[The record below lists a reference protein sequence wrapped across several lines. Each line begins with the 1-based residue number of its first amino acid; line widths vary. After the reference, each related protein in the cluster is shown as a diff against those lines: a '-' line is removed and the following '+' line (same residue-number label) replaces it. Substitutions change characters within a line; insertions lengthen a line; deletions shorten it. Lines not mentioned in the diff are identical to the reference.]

1 VSLPFGLHSQYLLIA
16 LAAFLLLLA
25 VRRIPYVGAI
35 ARLAFTFALV
45 ALMIVL
51 VTERASID
59 PYLGQLAGRFEAD
72 RQQVVGNE
80 LHIPMAPDGHFWAV
94 VRINGVRRRMLIDS
108 GATVTAVSGAT
119 AAAAGLDRDADLMPV
134 VVTTANGTV
143 QARTATVASLRL
155 GDVSARN
162 LKVLV
167 SPAFGG
173 MEVLGMNFLSRLK
186 SWRVEG
192 RTLVM
197 VPHHPQQKPDE
208 AALSE

>member
-1 VSLPFGLHSQYLLIA
+1 VNFPAGFQYHYLLIA
-16 LAAFLLLLA
+16 LAVFLLLLA

-35 ARLAFTFALV
+35 LRLTFTFALV
-45 ALMIVL
+45 ALLIVL

-59 PYLGQLAGRFEAD
+59 PYLGQLAGRFEPD

-94 VRINGVRRRMLIDS
+94 ARINGVRRRMLIDS
-108 GATVTAVSGAT
+108 GATVTAISGTTAT
-119 AAAAGLDRDADLMPV
+119 AAGLERDPDLLPV
-134 VVTTANGTV
+134 TVTTANGMV
-143 QARTATVASLRL
+143 QARTATVASLRI
-155 GDVSARN
+155 GDVKASN

-173 MEVLGMNFLSRLK
+173 MEVLGMNFLSKLK

-197 VPHHPQQKPDE
+197 VPHHPQPGS
-208 AALSE
+208 AAT